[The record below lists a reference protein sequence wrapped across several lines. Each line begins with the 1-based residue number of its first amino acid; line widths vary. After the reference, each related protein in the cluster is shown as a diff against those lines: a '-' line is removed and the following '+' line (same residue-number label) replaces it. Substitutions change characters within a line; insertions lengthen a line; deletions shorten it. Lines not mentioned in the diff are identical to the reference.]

1 MEDSRWDQVKNN
13 LFLAYDKGMTCIIA
27 ALKPYDKVGL
37 LGEQIND
44 LTLSLITPL
53 GAYHH
58 DVCHV

>member
-1 MEDSRWDQVKNN
+1 MACV
-13 LFLAYDKGMTCIIA
+13 IA

-37 LGEQIND
+37 LGEKIND

-58 DVCHV
+58 DVCHT